1 MNAGRSRTTRW
12 TLIALILLLGG
23 RDDSTARA
31 DQLGIEPHANPA
43 IDESGVAPLDCETL
57 LDSFENDLRFVTRE
71 RSIQTRGFMLSLV
84 DEGYSTL
91 EQDVVMDRAGV
102 TDPGDTGYFPTWSF
116 LDLASI
122 REFALLPNGD
132 TGNVASQQRK
142 LVEAIEQGATLSAF
156 EALLDSTGVDVR
168 STWLSFF
175 PFRLNLAIVA
185 VANARPAILR
195 LLIERGVD
203 PTHES
208 LSALDAI
215 ADALNR
221 DVFSLPEPQLSVAL
235 SDIVSQLVSVGD
247 RAYRPSAVTTI
258 QRALPGV
265 GEIPLHADV
274 ERVAMKPRVIEASQA
289 LASLDAEWNGRIDIG
304 TRIESECIEKAT
316 DAESMEAGHSLA
328 VKMQFEEA
336 FERQQQQFLERFR
349 RQSER
354 LGEMFFV
361 PREDLVAAVSGLE
374 PLLEASRENRWKE
387 LVELMD
393 TTNPIAGHM
402 ASGFLYRA
410 LEEGAPMDVI
420 EALIEHNHGSL
431 PPDAILKLVSSGA
444 DGSVD
449 MARHLEQRH
458 GMDVHFVDDD
468 GRNAFVVALDG
479 SSGRQYYDLYGVDG
493 SLRVWP
499 DPYTLEWVHY
509 LADRQVKPKS
519 YRWGLDPLDRLLRK
533 MANLPFI
540 GAVGVGY
547 VRLLIDQGAPV
558 ELSHLEIVDRL
569 FEEAPAVH
577 RCLIECV
584 PELSVGRRSVA
595 NARTRAASNEE
606 ECAAVREVAF
616 AVGAGGGGA
625 TRHP

>member
-1 MNAGRSRTTRW
+1 MRW
-12 TLIALILLLGG
+12 TLIALILVLGG
-23 RDDSTARA
+23 RDDSPARA

-185 VANARPAILR
+185 VANVRPAILR

-247 RAYRPSAVTTI
+247 RAYRPSAGTTI

-274 ERVAMKPRVIEASQA
+274 ERAVTNPRVIEASQA
-289 LASLDAEWNGRIDIG
+289 LASLGAEWNARIDIG
-304 TRIESECIEKAT
+304 TRIESECIGKAT
-316 DAESMEAGHSLA
+316 DAESMEARHSLA
-328 VKMQFEEA
+328 AKMQFEEA
-336 FERQQQQFLERFR
+336 FERQQQQFLEQIRG
-349 RQSER
+349 QSER
-354 LGEMFFV
+354 LGEMLFV
-361 PREDLVAAVSGLE
+361 PPEDLAAAMSGLE
-374 PLLEASRENRWKE
+374 PLLEARQESRWEE
-387 LVELMD
+387 VVELMD
-393 TTNPIAGHM
+393 VTHPVVRNM
-402 ASGFLYRA
+402 AAHFLSEA
-410 LEEGAPMDVI
+410 LEEGATTEVI

-431 PPDAILKLVSSGA
+431 PSDAILNLVEYRT

-449 MARHLEQRH
+449 IARYLEQHH
-458 GMDVHFVDDD
+458 GLDVHFVDED
-468 GRNAFVVALDG
+468 GRNAFSVLVPGGPYEEFYEL
-479 SSGRQYYDLYGVDG
+479 SSNDQ
-493 SLRVWP
+493 SLLASANP
-499 DPYTLEWVHY
+499 DTLEWAY
-509 LADRQVKPKS
+509 FLADREVSLKP
-519 YRWGLDPLDRLLRK
+519 YRWGLDPLDRLLK
-533 MANLPFI
+533 EMVDLTIVAPVAI
-540 GAVGVGY
+540 GY
-547 VRLLIDQGAPV
+547 VRFLIDEGAPV
-558 ELSHLEIVDRL
+558 ELSHLELADRL
-569 FEEAPAVH
+569 YEESPVAYRA
-577 RCLIECV
+577 LIEWV
-584 PELSVGRRSVA
+584 PELSVGRRLVSST
-595 NARTRAASNEE
+595 RTEGASNEE
-606 ECAAVREVAF
+606 RHAARY
-616 AVGAGGGGA
+616 
-625 TRHP
+625 